1 MAFLIDFLIY
11 DGKVAVALLVFYL
24 FYRFLLKKE
33 TFHRFNRVV
42 LVGTAVLSFLLPLC
56 IITIRRPAEPGAMV
70 MEMTAEMR
78 ELAPVV
84 QVENTF
90 PSWPVLLAIVLFW
103 AGAAF
108 VLVRVIVSM
117 LSISKIIRQG
127 ELVREEDGCKI
138 VVTDRDIDPFSWMRN
153 IVLSRKDWEGNHAP
167 ILLHEKAH
175 IGYGHSVEL
184 LLVDLL
190 SVLQWFNP
198 AIWMLRADLREL
210 HEYEADEAVLRAGT
224 DIKEYQYLL
233 IRKAVGKSGYSVAN
247 SFNHSILKNRITM
260 MSKSKSPRSRGLRA
274 LWALPLVCLAIGLQA
289 KTVYVPSDKDSN
301 NIVADEGNPDPKIV
315 KLSIDAAGNV
325 TIDGKDVA
333 KKDILSHFLSLDT
346 PAKDIIVQM
355 QNDNDAPKEVVEDVM
370 SLLRQAGV
378 HRVQVAATFQLM
390 DMNNLPLYI
399 LRDGWG
405 KEKEITFEEYYEIN
419 QNARLRSIERL
430 DAAEAKAKYGDKA
443 KNGAVLL
450 TMKRPQELDEI
461 VVISYADEDD
471 GPIPFMLANPDTL
484 PQFQGEGMDAF
495 SRWLNVRIHRPKGC
509 THTGEMKVSFVVGT
523 DGTVSDVKVTQSVCE
538 SLDAMVISLIE
549 KSPKWEPATAGG
561 LPVAQCLTIPI
572 TFKMR

>member
-56 IITIRRPAEPGAMV
+56 IITIRRPAELGVMV

-90 PSWPVLLAIVLFW
+90 PSLPVLLAIVLFW

-108 VLVRVIVSM
+108 VLVRVIVSI

-138 VVTDRDIDPFSWMRN
+138 VVTDRDIDPFSWMRT
-153 IVLSRKDWEGNHAP
+153 IVLSRKDWEVKHAP

-175 IGYGHSVEL
+175 ISHRHSVEL

-274 LWALPLVCLAIGLQA
+274 LWALPLVCLAVGLQA
-289 KTVYVPSDKDSN
+289 RTIYVPSDKDSN

-461 VVISYADEDD
+461 VVISYSDEDD

-523 DGTVSDVKVTQSVCE
+523 DSTVSDVKVTQSVCE

>member
-56 IITIRRPAEPGAMV
+56 IITIRKPAEPGVLV
-70 MEMTAEMR
+70 MEMTEEMR
-78 ELAPVV
+78 ALAPVV
-84 QVENTF
+84 SVEDTF
-90 PSWPVLLAIVLFW
+90 PSLPVLLAIVLFW

-108 VLVRVIVSM
+108 VLVRVVVSI

-138 VVTDRDIDPFSWMRN
+138 VVTDRDIDPFSWMRT

-175 IGYGHSVEL
+175 ISHGHSVEL
-184 LLVDLL
+184 LLVDLF

-210 HEYEADEAVLRAGT
+210 HEYEADDAVLRAGT
-224 DIKEYQYLL
+224 DIKEYQYML

-274 LWALPLVCLAIGLQA
+274 LWALPLVCLAVGLQA
-289 KTVYVPSDKDSN
+289 RTIYVPSDKDSN
-301 NIVADEGNPDPKIV
+301 NIFADEGNPDPKIV
-315 KLSIDAAGNV
+315 KLNIDAAGNV
-325 TIDGKDVA
+325 TIDGKDIA

-346 PAKDIIVQM
+346 PAKDIIVEI
-355 QNDNDAPKEVVEDVM
+355 QNDDDTPKEVVDDVM
-370 SLLRQAGV
+370 SLLRQAGIL
-378 HRVQVAATFQLM
+378 RVQVAAKFQLL

-405 KEKEITFEEYYEIN
+405 KEKEITIEEFYEIN

-461 VVISYADEDD
+461 VVISYSDEDD

-523 DGTVSDVKVTQSVCE
+523 DGTVSDVKVTQSICE

-561 LPVAQCLTIPI
+561 HPVAQCLTIPI

>member
-1 MAFLIDFLIY
+1 MMEFLIY

-56 IITIRRPAEPGAMV
+56 IITIRKPFEPGALV
-70 MEMTAEMR
+70 REMTADEIA
-78 ELAPVV
+78 LAPVV
-84 QVENTF
+84 SVEDTF
-90 PSWPVLLAIVLFW
+90 PSLPVLLLIVLFW

-108 VLVRVIVSM
+108 VLVRVIVSIV
-117 LSISKIIRQG
+117 SIWKIIRER
-127 ELVREEDGCKI
+127 ELVQEEDSCKI
-138 VVTDRDIDPFSWMRN
+138 IVTERDIDPFSWMKY
-153 IVLSRKDWEGNHAP
+153 IVLSRKDWEGNHAS

-175 IGYGHSVEL
+175 INYGHSVEL

-198 AIWMLRADLREL
+198 AFWMLRADLREL
-210 HEYEADEAVLRAGT
+210 HEYEADDAVLRAGT

-260 MSKSKSPRSRGLRA
+260 MSKSKSPLSRGWRVLY
-274 LWALPLVCLAIGLQA
+274 LLPLVCLGIGLNA
-289 KTVYVPSDKDSN
+289 RTVYVPSDKDSN
-301 NIVADEGNPDPKIV
+301 NILSDEGNPDPTIV
-315 KLSIDAAGNV
+315 KLNIDAAGNV
-325 TIDGKDVA
+325 TVDGKDVA

-346 PAKDIIVQM
+346 PTKDIIVQM
-355 QNDNDAPKEVVEDVM
+355 QYDNDTPREVIDDVKN
-370 SLLRQAGV
+370 LLRQAGV
-378 HRVQVAATFQLM
+378 LRTQVAALAQAVDTR
-390 DMNNLPLYI
+390 NPPLYI

-405 KEKEITFEEYYEIN
+405 NEKEITHRESYEVGRSP
-419 QNARLRSIERL
+419 RLRSMELL
-430 DAAEAKAKYGDKA
+430 DAAEAIEKYGEKGA
-443 KNGAVLL
+443 NGAVIYTL
-450 TMKRPQELDEI
+450 KRPQELDEI
-461 VVISYADEDD
+461 VVISYSEEDD

-484 PQFQGEGMDAF
+484 PLFQGEGMDAF

-509 THTGEMKVSFVVGT
+509 THEGDMKVSFVVGT
-523 DGTVSDVKVTQSVCE
+523 DGAVSDVKVTQSVCE

-549 KSPKWEPATAGG
+549 KSPKWEPATANGR
-561 LPVAQCLTIPI
+561 PVAQCLNIPI
-572 TFKMR
+572 SFKMR

>member
-1 MAFLIDFLIY
+1 MMDFLIY

-33 TFHRFNRVV
+33 TFHRFNRAV
-42 LVGTAVLSFLLPLC
+42 LIGTAVLSFLFPLC
-56 IITIRRPAEPGAMV
+56 IITIRRPAEPGV

-108 VLVRVIVSM
+108 VLVRVIVSI
-117 LSISKIIRQG
+117 LSIAKITRQG

-138 VVTDRDIDPFSWMRN
+138 VVTDRDIDPFSWMRS
-153 IVLSRKDWEGNHAP
+153 IFLSRKDWEGNHAP

-175 IGYGHSVEL
+175 IHFGHSVEL
-184 LLVDLL
+184 LLVDLF

-210 HEYEADEAVLRAGT
+210 HEYEADDAVLRAGT
-224 DIKEYQYLL
+224 DIKEYQYML

-274 LWALPLVCLAIGLQA
+274 LWALPLVCLAVGLQA
-289 KTVYVPSDKDSN
+289 RTVYVPSDKDSN
-301 NIVADEGNPDPKIV
+301 NIAADEGNPDPKIV
-315 KLSIDAAGNV
+315 KLNIDTEGNV
-325 TIDGKDVA
+325 TVDGKDIA

-355 QNDNDAPKEVVEDVM
+355 KYGNDTPREVIDDVM
-370 SLLRQAGV
+370 NLLRQAGV
-378 HRVQVAATFQLM
+378 LRVQVAAMAQMVDTS
-390 DMNNLPLYI
+390 NPPLCI

-405 KEKEITFEEYYEIN
+405 KEKEITYEESYEIGRSP
-419 QNARLRSIERL
+419 RLRSMERL
-430 DAAEAKAKYGDKA
+430 DVAEAIEKYGEKGA
-443 KNGAVLL
+443 NGAVIYTL
-450 TMKRPQELDEI
+450 KRPQELDEI
-461 VVISYADEDD
+461 VVITYSEEDD

-549 KSPKWEPATAGG
+549 KSPEWEPATAGG
-561 LPVAQCLTIPI
+561 IPVAQCLTIPI
-572 TFKMR
+572 SFKMR